1 MKSKS
6 SQETQKIAFG
16 LAGILEENVNFKKAR
31 VVLLKGNLGA
41 GKTTFVIGFLKYF
54 GIKPS
59 GASPTFVIMK
69 RYGAS
74 LKFKVK
80 NSKLEK
86 EAKRKVSVKEKQK
99 LKKELRVENIYHLDA
114 YRLKSKEDLKDLDF
128 DRIMSDPKNIV
139 LIEWPEMIKGK
150 KMKDAMVVEIDY
162 GEKEN
167 EREIKIIKT

>member
-1 MKSKS
+1 MIKSKS
-6 SQETQKIAFG
+6 NKETQKIAFN
-16 LAGILEENVNFKKAR
+16 LAGDLIKDINLKKAR

-69 RYGAS
+69 RYNIS
-74 LKFKVK
+74 
-80 NSKLEK
+80 SKL
-86 EAKRKVSVKEKQK
+86 KREDKEK
-99 LKKELRVENIYHLDA
+99 LGFENVYHLDA

-128 DRIMSDPKNIV
+128 DTIINNHKNII

-150 KMKDAMVVEIDY
+150 KMTNVTSVEINY

-167 EREIKIIKT
+167 EREIKIIKI